1 MGEEHARVALALGA
15 FALGA
20 LEPEEAA
27 EVRAHLATCAAC
39 RSEAERLARAAAWL
53 GTTHEEAPPER
64 LRDAVLAA
72 ARGPAAPGAGPVGD
86 TQAAAA
92 LAEATA
98 ELDELLGS
106 LTAEQWRQPV
116 VHGWDAGELLR
127 HLEASPSAP
136 GPDQALRK
144 AFETWI
150 HADDLRAALGRQP
163 RPPAPGHLHA
173 VVAFGA
179 RLLPAAARA
188 LGVEPSGRA
197 VALRLE
203 GPGGGTWTVP
213 PGGAGPVAATVTAPA
228 VEFFYLMGNRR
239 DPGTVATAVT
249 GDRALAAVL
258 LRAATTLGCD

>member
-15 FALGA
+15 YAVGA

-27 EVRAHLATCAAC
+27 EVRAHLETCAAC
-39 RSEAERLARAAAWL
+39 RAEAERLARAAAWL
-53 GTTHEEAPPER
+53 GTTQEAPPPER
-64 LRDAVLAA
+64 LRDAVLASAA
-72 ARGPAAPGAGPVGD
+72 ARD
-86 TQAAAA
+86 D
-92 LAEATA
+92 
-98 ELDELLGS
+98 LDRLLDG
-106 LTAEQWRQPV
+106 LTAEQRRVPV
-116 VHGWDAGELLR
+116 IHGWDADELLR
-127 HLEASPSAP
+127 HLAAARPGLAA
-136 GPDQALRK
+136 GPDGMLQR

-150 HADDLRAALGRQP
+150 HADDLRVALGRRP
-163 RPPAPGHLHA
+163 SPPAPAHLHA
-173 VVAFGA
+173 VVALGA
-179 RLLPAAARA
+179 RLLPPAIRA

-249 GDRALAAVL
+249 GDRALAAAL